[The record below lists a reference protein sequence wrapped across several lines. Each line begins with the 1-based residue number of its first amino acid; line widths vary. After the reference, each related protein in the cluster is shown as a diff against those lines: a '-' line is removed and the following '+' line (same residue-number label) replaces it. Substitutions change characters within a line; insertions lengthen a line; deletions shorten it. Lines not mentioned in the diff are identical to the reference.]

1 RDGPPASPPA
11 LASRGS
17 WSDIAKSLASAIS
30 DTTSPP
36 APPPTLASSAGL
48 ADYALVALAQVA
60 NDPTAQK
67 PVVPPELDG
76 LIKIDPVSPPAGT
89 TEPTYIIR
97 AVFEHDPCRPVLSDA
112 SHQFVLARAV
122 DADAPARKIR
132 IQLPDITNMR

>member
-89 TEPTYIIR
+89 TQPTHIIPAPFEP
-97 AVFEHDPCRPVLSDA
+97 DPCPPGPIDARHHIVLT
-112 SHQFVLARAV
+112 
-122 DADAPARKIR
+122 PAA
-132 IQLPDITNMR
+132 